1 MKQFLKINSKF
12 YFWII
17 SSWLLTFIIEFIA
30 FPSSNLDNKLLSI
43 TPQMFFLNLLVVLVI
58 TVIIFFVRRYL
69 TTYSIIASILI
80 LLAIT
85 NRMLIVFRGSPF
97 TYSDFSS
104 LVGGVDIFDRYL
116 NVETFMLIIIILL
129 VYICLTYLLFKIE
142 ARNKNKVNYKKNI
155 KYLHIIWIFCIF
167 NILFNQF
174 NLVIER
180 PWDIKYSYEQ
190 NGFLYSFV
198 KSYLGYRRVSPEEY
212 SQKN

>member
-142 ARNKNKVNYKKNI
+142 ARNKNKVNYKKEIINRKLYNEINI
-155 KYLHIIWIFCIF
+155 NLFPYPIFKFVYKLLPSFTLYL
-167 NILFNQF
+167 LE
-174 NLVIER
+174 LKLKKR
-180 PWDIKYSYEQ
+180 
-190 NGFLYSFV
+190 
-198 KSYLGYRRVSPEEY
+198 
-212 SQKN
+212 